1 MSHTSPTDVPAIK
14 WWKIFLAVGF
24 SIGISAYFIAR
35 SFHPE
40 TLSSIPF
47 TSHLVIGLVLSLLTV
62 VIRDFAFVYKL
73 RLSSGIQL
81 SWAQTLKIVL
91 MWEFGATVTPKLG
104 EVAFVLYVL
113 KRGGLTYGR
122 STAVLMLNAF
132 FDNLAFVILFTG
144 AYLALGEQMF
154 MVPSNC
160 ADLKGQD
167 YLSRITD
174 LAKGAWIGYF
184 AMLGVSVFMFVSVFF
199 LPHRARQLFQYL
211 SNTRLFSRFKNGL
224 FMLGQEIEITSL
236 EYRNKPFSFWA
247 QMTIATLINWSSRYL
262 LANALLFAFSTVPL
276 PMGEVFARQLI
287 IWVFLII
294 PSTPGASGVAEV
306 LFLSF
311 NCQYMPLGLAAGIT
325 TVWRIYSYYIY
336 LIIGAILL
344 PKFLTGRKQKIEHG

>member
-1 MSHTSPTDVPAIK
+1 MSQPSPTEIPAIK
-14 WWKIFLAVGF
+14 WWKILLAVGL
-24 SIGISAYFIAR
+24 SIGISVYFIAR

-40 TLSSIPF
+40 TLSSISF
-47 TSHLVIGLVLSLLTV
+47 SYHLLAGLVLALLSV
-62 VIRDFAFVYKL
+62 VVRDFAFVYKL

-81 SWAQTLKIVL
+81 SWWQTLKIVL
-91 MWEFGATVTPKLG
+91 MWEFGAAVTPKLG

-144 AYLALGEQMF
+144 AYLFLGEQMF
-154 MVPSNC
+154 LVPSGC
-160 ADLKGQD
+160 ADLKGQE

-224 FMLGQEIEITSL
+224 FALGHEIETTSL
-236 EYRNKPFSFWA
+236 EYRHKPFSFWL
-247 QMTIATLINWSSRYL
+247 QMTIATLINWSARYL
-262 LANALLFAFSTVPL
+262 LANALLFAFINVPL

-311 NCQYMPLGLAAGIT
+311 NCQFMPVGLAAGIT

-344 PKFLTGRKQKIEHG
+344 PRFLTSGKKNS

>member
-1 MSHTSPTDVPAIK
+1 MSQAKPTEIPAIK
-14 WWKIFLAVGF
+14 WWKVLLAVGF

-40 TLSSIPF
+40 TLSGISL
-47 TSHLVIGLVLSLLTV
+47 SAHLCIGLVLALLTV
-62 VIRDFAFVYKL
+62 VVRDLAFVYKL

-81 SWAQTLKIVL
+81 GWWQTIKIVL

-144 AYLALGEQMF
+144 AYLILGEQMF
-154 MVPSNC
+154 MVPSDC
-160 ADLKGQD
+160 ADLRGQE
-167 YLSRITD
+167 YLSSITN

-184 AMLGVSVFMFVSVFF
+184 AMLGISIFMFVSVFF

-211 SNTRLFSRFKNGL
+211 SSTRLLSRFKNGL
-224 FMLGQEIEITSL
+224 YTLGYEIETTSL
-236 EYRNKPFSFWA
+236 EYHNKPFGFWA
-247 QMTIATLINWSSRYL
+247 QMTVATLINWSARYL
-262 LANALLFAFSTVPL
+262 LANALLFAFSSAPL

-311 NCQYMPLGLAAGIT
+311 NCQFMPVGLAAGIT

-344 PKFLTGRKQKIEHG
+344 PRFIAGRNKNQ